1 MYYPKNQIETGLY
14 SNSNFI
20 ITSTNKVYIGPYFK
34 TSDGKFYTGKEPNDG
49 PNHLL
54 TPAFP
59 KLQGKLPYEEGYE
72 FPDPR
77 FDQGNN
83 NTYSI
88 LTQTPNPGRNSRF
101 RVFSPIP
108 YYPILTD
115 VEKGN
120 GQFIRYILKKSNEN
134 IYYEVGK
141 NNCNDSLRS
150 KLYMR
155 IILPWI
161 ISGDKEKVAKANA
174 KQVELIERL
183 QKIDGLGKFLKH
195 NYLQFYQG

>member
-1 MYYPKNQIETGLY
+1 MYYPKNQIETGFY
-14 SNSNFI
+14 SNSNLVLA
-20 ITSTNKVYIGPYFK
+20 STKTPYIGPYFK

-49 PNHLL
+49 PNNLL
-54 TPAFP
+54 IPAFP
-59 KLQGKLPYEEGYE
+59 ELQGKLPYEEGYE
-72 FPDPR
+72 FPDLR
-77 FDQGNN
+77 FLPGNN

-88 LTQTPNPGRNSRF
+88 LTQTPDPGRNSRF
-101 RVFSPIP
+101 RVFSPIS
-108 YYPILTD
+108 YYPILND

-134 IYYEVGK
+134 LYYEVGSR
-141 NNCNDSLRS
+141 NFADSTRS

-155 IILPWI
+155 IELPWI

-183 QKIDGLGKFLKH
+183 RKIDGLGKFLKH